1 MGNSTSQERPPEAP
15 STEEQSTT
23 GSEVTS
29 PQDMSSVYITHN
41 NVNESGTYFKSQD
54 IQLDKKA
61 KSIKSIVD
69 ALSSESLDSQ
79 PNAQHRENA
88 EDYAINSEAVAE
100 HAESVVDDIQLQRLK
115 LGENVESTTDKP
127 AEEAATTGKPVSKML
142 SGEEIDISYGE
153 PSDQTVPTLISWV
166 HGGKKVYVT
175 GTFTGW
181 RKMIKLT
188 RKYVLF
194 KADPN
199 IVFTNLYSGNEFS
212 TVVNLPPGTHR
223 IRFVVDN
230 ELRCSD
236 ALPTATDSM
245 GNLVNYIEVSSLD
258 LPSLE
263 RESQLEEE
271 KFEDTISIPPLEY
284 TSEIPEIFTNPEAT
298 ERYIS
303 EDYSAPPYL
312 PPHLETVILN
322 TNSTEKDDSS
332 VLPIPNHVVLNHLA
346 TTSIKHNVLAVA
358 SVSRYARK
366 YVTQI
371 LYAPL

>member
-1 MGNSTSQERPPEAP
+1 MGNSTSQERHSNSQSEP
-15 STEEQSTT
+15 SSTANSRT
-23 GSEVTS
+23 PSIQEHHHVGSERHHD
-29 PQDMSSVYITHN
+29 QDRDYDDDDIHERQQRGRENAIKAVMTGMSSM
-41 NVNESGTYFKSQD
+41 
-54 IQLDKKA
+54 
-61 KSIKSIVD
+61 
-69 ALSSESLDSQ
+69 SSESIDSQ
-79 PNAQHRENA
+79 PHAQHRE
-88 EDYAINSEAVAE
+88 VAE
-100 HAESVVDDIQLQRLK
+100 GPTDGMVERVRDSDTIVDDMNFQHLNV
-115 LGENVESTTDKP
+115 GSESENSKSERSDENST
-127 AEEAATTGKPVSKML
+127 KPVSRLL
-142 SGEEIDISYGE
+142 SGEEIDFYYGQ
-153 PSDQTVPTLISWV
+153 PSEQYVPTLISWI
-166 HGGKKVYVT
+166 HGGRKVYVT

-181 RKMIKLT
+181 RKMIKLN
-188 RKYVLF
+188 R
-194 KADPN
+194 N
-199 IVFTNLYSGNEFS
+199 GNEFS

-245 GNLVNYIEVSSLD
+245 GNLVNYIEVSALD
-258 LPSLE
+258 LPALE
-263 RESQLEEE
+263 REGRLEEE
-271 KFEDTISIPPLEY
+271 KFEETTSILPLEY
-284 TSEIPEIFTNPEAT
+284 TNEIPEIFTNPEAS

-303 EDYSAPPYL
+303 EDYPAPPYL

-358 SVSRYARK
+358 SVSRYSRK

>member
-1 MGNSTSQERPPEAP
+1 MGNSTSSEKHHDA
-15 STEEQSTT
+15 STTSASTSFVSSHADTPLTNATSIDSSQINEDALVKPQSTRR
-23 GSEVTS
+23 
-29 PQDMSSVYITHN
+29 
-41 NVNESGTYFKSQD
+41 ESNHILRTVSY
-54 IQLDKKA
+54 
-61 KSIKSIVD
+61 
-69 ALSSESLDSQ
+69 ESLDSAPHAHHEEHIEDIKATSNDLSSVGHLQ
-79 PNAQHRENA
+79 FNELNIDGNKERIESNNA
-88 EDYAINSEAVAE
+88 EDSEVAV
-100 HAESVVDDIQLQRLK
+100 R
-115 LGENVESTTDKP
+115 
-127 AEEAATTGKPVSKML
+127 PVSKMA
-142 SGEEIDISYGE
+142 SGEEIDFYYGE
-153 PSDQTVPTLISWV
+153 TPDQYIPTLISWI

-181 RKMIKLT
+181 RKMIKLS
-188 RKYVLF
+188 RNG
-194 KADPN
+194 D
-199 IVFTNLYSGNEFS
+199 EFS

-245 GNLVNYIEVSSLD
+245 GNLVNYIEVSASD
-258 LPSLE
+258 LPALE
-263 RESQLEEE
+263 REGALEEE
-271 KFEDTISIPPLEY
+271 KFEETASIAPLEY
-284 TSEIPEIFTNPEAT
+284 TNEIPEMFQGPD
-298 ERYIS
+298 RYIP
-303 EDYSAPPYL
+303 EDCPAPPYL

-358 SVSRYARK
+358 SVSRYHRK

>member
-15 STEEQSTT
+15 STEEPSTT

-29 PQDMSSVYITHN
+29 PQDASSVYIADSH
-41 NVNESGTYFKSQD
+41 FKSQENE
-54 IQLDKKA
+54 INTKI
-61 KSIKSIVD
+61 KSIKSIVHT
-69 ALSSESLDSQ
+69 LSSESLDSQ
-79 PNAQHRENA
+79 ANAQHRENA
-88 EDYAINSEAVAE
+88 DDDTIHSEAVSEQAE
-100 HAESVVDDIQLQRLK
+100 DVVDDIQIQRLK
-115 LGENVESTTDKP
+115 LGENIESMTDKP
-127 AEEAATTGKPVSKML
+127 TDEVAATGKPVSKML

-153 PSDQTVPTLISWV
+153 PSDQAVPTLISWV

-188 RKYVLF
+188 R
-194 KADPN
+194 N
-199 IVFTNLYSGNEFS
+199 GNEFS

-236 ALPTATDSM
+236 SLPTATDSM
-245 GNLVNYIEVSSLD
+245 GNLVNYIEVSCPD

-271 KFEDTISIPPLEY
+271 KFEDTIAIPPLEY

-303 EDYSAPPYL
+303 EDYPAPPYL

>member
-15 STEEQSTT
+15 STEEQSTA

-29 PQDMSSVYITHN
+29 PQDTSSAYLTHN

-88 EDYAINSEAVAE
+88 EYDAINSEAVAE
-100 HAESVVDDIQLQRLK
+100 HAESVVDDIQLHRLK

-127 AEEAATTGKPVSKML
+127 AEDAATTGKPVSKML

-188 RKYVLF
+188 R
-194 KADPN
+194 N
-199 IVFTNLYSGNEFS
+199 GNEFS

>member
-15 STEEQSTT
+15 PTEEQSTA
-23 GSEVTS
+23 GSSVTS
-29 PQDMSSVYITHN
+29 PQDTSSVDFTHDSS
-41 NVNESGTYFKSQD
+41 NESGSYFKSQD
-54 IQLDKKA
+54 VTADKRA
-61 KSIKSIVD
+61 KSIKSIVH
-69 ALSSESLDSQ
+69 ALSSESLDSL
-79 PNAQHRENA
+79 PNAQHREIA
-88 EDYAINSEAVAE
+88 ADDGINSEAVAQ
-100 HAESVVDDIQLQRLK
+100 HAENIVDDIQFQRLK
-115 LGENVESTTDKP
+115 LGENVEPTDSDRP
-127 AEEAATTGKPVSKML
+127 AEEAAVTGKPVSKML

-188 RKYVLF
+188 R
-194 KADPN
+194 N
-199 IVFTNLYSGNEFS
+199 GNEFS

-263 RESQLEEE
+263 REGQLDEE
-271 KFEDTISIPPLEY
+271 KFEDTVSIPPLEY

-303 EDYSAPPYL
+303 EDYPAPPYL

>member
-1 MGNSTSQERPPEAP
+1 MGNSTSTERQPLVVQSAEA
-15 STEEQSTT
+15 
-23 GSEVTS
+23 SETASVVTS
-29 PQDMSSVYITHN
+29 PQDTPGGLNSSADVY
-41 NVNESGTYFKSQD
+41 
-54 IQLDKKA
+54 
-61 KSIKSIVD
+61 
-69 ALSSESLDSQ
+69 SSENYFAQDVYKTHRARSVRSMVGVTSTESVSSLAT
-79 PNAQHRENA
+79 AQHTEQA
-88 EDYAINSEAVAE
+88 SDISTATVE
-100 HAESVVDDIQLQRLK
+100 HAENAVDDIQFQQMK
-115 LGENVESTTDKP
+115 LSDNASDGTVGEDN
-127 AEEAATTGKPVSKML
+127 TGSLKPVSKML
-142 SGEEIDISYGE
+142 SGEEIDFYYGADNE
-153 PSDQTVPTLISWV
+153 QAVPITITWV

-181 RKMIKLT
+181 RKMIKLQ
-188 RKYVLF
+188 R
-194 KADPN
+194 N
-199 IVFTNLYSGNEFS
+199 GNEFS

-236 ALPTATDSM
+236 TLPTATDSM
-245 GNLVNYIEVSSLD
+245 GNLVNYIEVEPSE
-258 LPSLE
+258 LPELE
-263 RESQLEEE
+263 RESQLEED
-271 KFEDTISIPPLEY
+271 KFEDSISVPPLEY
-284 TSEIPEIFTNPEAT
+284 TNEIPDLFMNPEAS

-303 EDYSAPPYL
+303 EDYPAPPYL